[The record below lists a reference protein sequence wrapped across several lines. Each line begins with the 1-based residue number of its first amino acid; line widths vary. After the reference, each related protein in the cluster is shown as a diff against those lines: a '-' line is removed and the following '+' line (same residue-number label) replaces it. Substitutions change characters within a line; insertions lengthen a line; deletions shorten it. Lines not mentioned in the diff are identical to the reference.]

1 MESSVGNV
9 GKTRPARTFSG
20 SSWVNPTNNSVNH
33 CKPYKQLRILSR
45 GHEKMTRF
53 LETTHLAGMCK
64 MKKEI
69 HSGAFE
75 KKKNEGQK
83 PEYRARMCFLS

>member
-1 MESSVGNV
+1 MEASVGNV
-9 GKTRPARTFSG
+9 GKTRPGRTFSC
-20 SSWVNPTNNSVNH
+20 SSRVSPTNNAVSH

-45 GHEKMTRF
+45 GHEKMTVF
-53 LETTHLAGMCK
+53 LEKTHLVGMCK

-69 HSGAFE
+69 QLGAFR
-75 KKKNEGQK
+75 KKKYEGQK